1 MAFDIYFHKGKDV
14 SNKPL
19 LVNSKNRMSIL
30 QDIIENKE
38 NKFIPENKS
47 NNISIN
53 LKEFYFSDGNKLFKK
68 HCKKILDNSTN
79 QNYEYYIDGLIFT
92 PTNLAVGA
100 NKEGDDSSLTGTWK
114 KVFKWKPIE
123 DNTIDFLTFIGE
135 STRRNHKKK
144 I

>member
-53 LKEFYFSDGNKLFKK
+53 LKKNFTLVMV
-68 HCKKILDNSTN
+68 I
-79 QNYEYYIDGLIFT
+79 NYL
-92 PTNLAVGA
+92 
-100 NKEGDDSSLTGTWK
+100 
-114 KVFKWKPIE
+114 
-123 DNTIDFLTFIGE
+123 
-135 STRRNHKKK
+135 RNIVRKF
-144 I
+144 